1 MSYATNIHV
10 SLRNGSIDLTVT
22 AAKLREAGGMPS
34 GKNILLQLP
43 SGILKRREVIVRPY
57 YRRFIRGELHV
68 FASEVITKEPPSGK

>member
-43 SGILKRREVIVRPY
+43 SGILKRREVIVRPTTGGLY
-57 YRRFIRGELHV
+57 VVSCTCLQ
-68 FASEVITKEPPSGK
+68 AK